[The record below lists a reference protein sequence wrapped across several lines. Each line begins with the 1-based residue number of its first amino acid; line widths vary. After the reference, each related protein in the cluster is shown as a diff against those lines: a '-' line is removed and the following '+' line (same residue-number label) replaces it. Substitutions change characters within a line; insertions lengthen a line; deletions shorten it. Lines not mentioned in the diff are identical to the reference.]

1 MGSQEERSDSGG
13 QESLQSSSARMA
25 DNPEIWKAVAM
36 ADHFEK
42 IQKLPDPI
50 PGCPNFRR
58 VPGYKVYC
66 CGQPTAEGFEKALEK
81 VTASYPKEGKII
93 WFNMRQEPNVYV
105 NGEPLCARP
114 PNEIGEYAELGNVT
128 RDSVK
133 EQEVNFL
140 KTCKARAEENGG
152 KLKYVDIN
160 KAAKEIEVRD
170 IKTLSANMEK
180 LKEKYPGLVH
190 MRVPICNSGAP
201 LETDFDIILSTLA
214 GSSINTPIIVN
225 DQVGLSRATTG
236 CVIACLYKEFQISA
250 SFEGLIETVPGMDLS
265 LLKMDRYKMD
275 PNKDALFRGEF
286 EVIKELVA
294 ELKDEGAKNECDKV
308 IDKNGPAKTG
318 GTGIKQLRENI
329 AESKLSYEIMDDAA
343 QVFLKSKIMDNI
355 HKYFYLIVF
364 TAYMRQAAELAKD
377 AGSDDGKKKNGLTG
391 GKISTPACELKLP
404 KTFVQF
410 MDEHSKLRNMVEEG
424 KGKLQW
430 ERDIPAAALAN
441 LESLATKDFK
451 ANLGQ
456 IIHDIYQTA
465 HTMFSDMPQG
475 DHKKRAKY
483 RFASKT
489 LMRILPADLKG
500 EVEGL
505 IDKQS
510 ITLDLYDILGQCT
523 WGQKKGQISQ

>member
-1 MGSQEERSDSGG
+1 MG
-13 QESLQSSSARMA
+13 
-25 DNPEIWKAVAM
+25 
-36 ADHFEK
+36 
-42 IQKLPDPI
+42 
-50 PGCPNFRR
+50 
-58 VPGYKVYC
+58 
-66 CGQPTAEGFEKALEK
+66 
-81 VTASYPKEGKII
+81 
-93 WFNMRQEPNVYV
+93 YV

-114 PNEIGEYAELGNVT
+114 PNKIGEYAELGNVT

-160 KAAKEIEVRD
+160 KAAKEIEVKD

-201 LETDFDIILSTLA
+201 LESDFDIIINTLV

-236 CVIACLYKEFQISA
+236 CVIACLFKEFQINA
-250 SFEGLIETVPGMDLS
+250 SFEGLVETVPGMNLD
-265 LLKMDRYKMD
+265 LLKMDKYTMD
-275 PNKDALFRGEF
+275 PAKDALFRGEF
-286 EVIKELVA
+286 PVVMEMIGKIKGGVE
-294 ELKDEGAKNECDKV
+294 AKNELDKV
-308 IDKNGPAKTG
+308 VDRNGTPKTG

-343 QVFLKSKIMDNI
+343 QALLKSKIMDNI

-364 TAYMRQAAELAKD
+364 AGYMREMAEVARTTMTDEQKAA
-377 AGSDDGKKKNGLTG
+377 LTLPG
-391 GKISTPACELKLP
+391 GETAIPGNQLKLP
-404 KTFVQF
+404 KTFAAF
-410 MDEHSKLRNMVEEG
+410 MEEHADLRGLIDTG
-424 KGKLQW
+424 KGDLQW
-430 ERDIPAAALAN
+430 ERDIPPAALAN
-441 LESLATKDFK
+441 LEKLASGDFK
-451 ANLGQ
+451 GNLGK

-465 HTMFSDMPQG
+465 HIMFSDMPQG

-489 LMRILPADLKG
+489 LMRILPAPFKG
-500 EVEGL
+500 EVEAL
-505 IDKQS
+505 IEKKT
-510 ITLDLYDILGQCT
+510 ITLDLYEILGKCT
-523 WGQKKGQISQ
+523 WKEIK